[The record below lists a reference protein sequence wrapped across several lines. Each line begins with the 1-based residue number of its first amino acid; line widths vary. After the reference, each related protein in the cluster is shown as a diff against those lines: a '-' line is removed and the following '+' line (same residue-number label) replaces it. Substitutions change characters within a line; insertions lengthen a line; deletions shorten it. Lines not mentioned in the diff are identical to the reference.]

1 MATASVPIPH
11 SIFEVSGDTVIPTEL
26 SRGPW
31 HPGAQHGGAP
41 GGLLASMADRAMAHE
56 PGWSM
61 VRLTLEFVRPVPVAP
76 LRAVVE
82 PQPGGSVRRVRLELS
97 HEGVPVVYGTA
108 VYIRERALDLQ
119 SSPQSPSL
127 PPPDACHTPI
137 LIPGM
142 EPQTS
147 FHYTAMESRVAT
159 GTVTAPGPAAVWF
172 RLAVP
177 LVADW
182 PVTAA
187 ARAVAAADFG
197 NGISWAVPLDRF
209 AFANADLTMYLHRL
223 PRGEWVAAESTTTV
237 QESGIGLART
247 TLHDEQ
253 GVIGVAQQ
261 GLIFKPR
268 DAR

>member
-1 MATASVPIPH
+1 MPIPT
-11 SIFEVSGDTVIPTEL
+11 SIFQVAGDAVESSEL

-41 GGLLASMADRAMAHE
+41 GSLLVSMADRAMAHE
-56 PGWSM
+56 PGWAM
-61 VRLTLEFVRPVPVAP
+61 VRLTLEFLRPVPVAA

-82 PQPGGSVRRVRLELS
+82 PLPGGAVRRVRLALL
-97 HEGVPVVYGTA
+97 HEGVPVLEGMA
-108 VYIRERALDLQ
+108 VYMRERPLDLEA
-119 SSPQSPSL
+119 SDL
-127 PPPDACHTPI
+127 PPVLPAPDACDTPI

-142 EPQTS
+142 QPQTS

-159 GTVTAPGPAAVWF
+159 GDVTRPGPAAVWF
-172 RLAVP
+172 RIAVP
-177 LVADW
+177 VVEGW
-182 PVTAA
+182 PITAA

-223 PRGEWVAAESTTTV
+223 PRGEWVAADSTTTV
-237 QESGIGLART
+237 QPNGIGLART
-247 TLHDEQ
+247 TLHDEH
-253 GVIGVAQQ
+253 GPIGVAQQ

-268 DAR
+268 

>member
-11 SIFEVSGDTVIPTEL
+11 SIFEVSGDAVIPTEL

-82 PQPGGSVRRVRLELS
+82 PQPGDRYGACAWSCPMKACQSSTGRRSISASARS
-97 HEGVPVVYGTA
+97 ISSPPPVPV
-108 VYIRERALDLQ
+108 
-119 SSPQSPSL
+119 P

-142 EPQTS
+142 QPQTS

-247 TLHDEQ
+247 TLHDEH